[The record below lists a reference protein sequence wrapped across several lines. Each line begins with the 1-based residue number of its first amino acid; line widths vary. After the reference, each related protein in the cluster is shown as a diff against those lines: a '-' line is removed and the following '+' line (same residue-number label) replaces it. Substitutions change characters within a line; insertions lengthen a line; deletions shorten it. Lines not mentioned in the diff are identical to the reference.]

1 MIGLGCTV
9 LAVALIFFYLYDT
22 KIRIAQNTTERVTIL
37 EPDGETQEITEE
49 NAYYRQLVHPE
60 QDSLTGLGVRFF
72 VEADNTLTDE
82 GIMHARV
89 TDLSTGQ
96 VMCETDV
103 AASSFIF
110 RGICGTSV

>member
-72 VEADNTLTDE
+72 VEADKYID
-82 GIMHARV
+82 G
-89 TDLSTGQ
+89 
-96 VMCETDV
+96 
-103 AASSFIF
+103 
-110 RGICGTSV
+110 

>member
-1 MIGLGCTV
+1 MTGQYLS
-9 LAVALIFFYLYDT
+9 LIHIY
-22 KIRIAQNTTERVTIL
+22 TTERVTIL

-82 GIMHARV
+82 RCV
-89 TDLSTGQ
+89 
-96 VMCETDV
+96 
-103 AASSFIF
+103 
-110 RGICGTSV
+110 